1 MKKRKVVIVGT
12 GMVGMSYAYAML
24 HNSFIDE
31 LVLIDKDKEKARGE
45 SVDISH
51 AIPFTGKNIDVY
63 CGEYSD
69 CVDANLIVITAG
81 SIQGKEDTRL
91 DLAENNSAIVKDVV
105 KNIMNSGFNG
115 IILVA
120 TNPVDIMTKV
130 AYETSGLSKNKVI
143 GSGTVLDTAR
153 LKCEM
158 SKYFN
163 INTRHIHS
171 YIIGEHGDSELAVWS
186 KSYIGMNSVYE
197 VLKNE
202 PKYSMNELYNIYDRV
217 KKSAYEIIKDK
228 GATYYGIGAALTRIS
243 RAIFEDENSILTI
256 TTMLDGEYGY
266 KNVFIGVPAIVNS
279 SGAKKVQRLDL
290 SECEKEKLKSSV
302 TTVTDVYNSLK

>member
-1 MKKRKVVIVGT
+1 
-12 GMVGMSYAYAML
+12 MVGMSYAYAML

-302 TTVTDVYNSLK
+302 TTITDVYNSLK